1 MERFIPAGETY
12 DPTRVLDPG
21 IKRIGEYDEDSGEVD
36 LGFGRTGAV
45 TGIAIDQEGNLHYKT
60 GTGGFFMGMGEM
72 VRTGSGTGIG
82 YSGNRADIARG
93 KDISV
98 LEATNLLNKIDD
110 GTITSTPNT
119 TEFLQNIVGYDD
131 TGLQP
136 TTTGY
141 NVPLGNYFEVEG
153 MGNYNTPTYTNINYG
168 DIIKEHLDPPY
179 ASWEDYI
186 MD

>member
-1 MERFIPAGETY
+1 MTSIIEN
-12 DPTRVLDPG
+12 
-21 IKRIGEYDEDSGEVD
+21 IK
-36 LGFGRTGAV
+36 
-45 TGIAIDQEGNLHYKT
+45 
-60 GTGGFFMGMGEM
+60 
-72 VRTGSGTGIG
+72 
-82 YSGNRADIARG
+82 ARG

-141 NVPLGNYFEVEG
+141 NVPLGNYFEVEELF
-153 MGNYNTPTYTNINYG
+153 IR
-168 DIIKEHLDPPY
+168 
-179 ASWEDYI
+179 
-186 MD
+186 